1 MIRKL
6 KCKFILVNMSLVFVV
21 LVFTFAAIITSNY
34 KGQQRDWNNILRMTL
49 KMSDNPPSNK
59 QPAEQ
64 FDVGHEPPKVDTPQP
79 LSMSISFCVTV
90 DPDGKIL
97 NMHGNNAEATD
108 EFLDK
113 VVSEVQSSDSKQGYL
128 RAYKLQYLVEKGDK
142 ESRIAFVDIARSMGA
157 LRRLALTLLLVGAVA
172 LAAFAGISIL
182 LAQVA
187 IKPVKEAWDQQRQFV
202 ADASHELKTPLTVIL
217 ANTGI
222 LMSHKQDT
230 IQAQAK
236 WVAYIK
242 DEAVRMKKLVED
254 MLFLA
259 KSDVAKAP
267 LHRMDLDLSEL
278 VWSCLLPFESVAYE
292 QEVTMNHQITPDISV
307 YADEGQMKQMV
318 VILLDN
324 ACKYTKRGGSVTVM
338 LEKKQDKAVLSVNNT
353 GTVIEK
359 DKLPHLFERFYRAD
373 ESRART
379 EGGYGLGLAIA
390 KSIVDGHHGK
400 ISVES
405 SSENGTTFTVSMS
418 GKSG

>member
-21 LVFTFAAIITSNY
+21 LALTFGAIIVSDY
-34 KGQQRDWNNILRMTL
+34 KGLQRDWNNILRMTL
-49 KMSDNPPSNK
+49 RMSDDPPANK

-64 FDVGHEPPKVDTPQP
+64 FDVGHEPPKGDTPQP
-79 LSMSISFCVTV
+79 LSMSISFCVTI

-113 VVSEVQSSDSKQGYL
+113 IVSEVREGKSGEGYL

-142 ESRIAFVDIARSMGA
+142 ESRIAFVDISRSMST
-157 LRRLALTLLLVGAVA
+157 LRKLALTLLLVGVVA

-182 LAQVA
+182 LAQIA
-187 IKPVKEAWDQQRQFV
+187 IKPVKEAWDRQRQFV

-230 IQAQAK
+230 IEAQSK

-242 DEAVRMKKLVED
+242 DEAVRMKRLVED

-259 KSDVAKAP
+259 KSDVSKTP
-267 LHRMDLDLSEL
+267 LQRMDIDLSEL

-292 QEVTMNHQITPDISV
+292 QEVKINHQIAPDILV
-307 YADEGQMKQMV
+307 HADEGQMKQMV

-324 ACKYTKRGGSVTVM
+324 ACKYTERGGSVMVR

-353 GTVIEK
+353 GAVIEK

-405 SSENGTTFTVSMS
+405 SAEQGTTFTVSMS
-418 GKSG
+418 RKSG